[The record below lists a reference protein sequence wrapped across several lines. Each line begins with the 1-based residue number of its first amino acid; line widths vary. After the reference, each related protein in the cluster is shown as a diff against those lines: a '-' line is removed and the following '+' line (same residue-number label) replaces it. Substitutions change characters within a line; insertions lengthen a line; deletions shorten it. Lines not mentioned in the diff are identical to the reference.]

1 MGKLEWSSGLTW
13 GNSMDPVL
21 DDNRT
26 KVIKQDG
33 EKELTMHLKAKLY
46 ANPARVDYRRA
57 YTELNL
63 IDLFANETFSPGMA
77 YHVISGGDVDA
88 LSFLKLI
95 ARRQKSINVLI
106 STWVMAGNDIVY
118 LREMIDAGVITGLD
132 IYVGEIFKT
141 SYGTEWDMLV
151 DLYRDYPGIGHL
163 HKFRNHSKVMAGG
176 GDKFPFVCESSANVN
191 TNPRCEQTTIT
202 IDQGLA
208 DFYREFYKQIKPEDI

>member
-1 MGKLEWSSGLTW
+1 MDEIQYTW
-13 GNSMDPVL
+13 GLEEEDKE
-21 DDNRT
+21 RT
-26 KVIKQDG
+26 IISKQEG
-33 EKELTMHLKAKLY
+33 KKELTMHLKAKLY

-63 IDLFANETFSPGMA
+63 IDLFRDEIFTPGMA

-118 LREMIDAGVITGLD
+118 LREMIDTGMITGLD

-141 SYGTEWDMLV
+141 SYSTEWDMLV

-176 GDKFPFVCESSANVN
+176 GRQIPL
-191 TNPRCEQTTIT
+191 RMREQ
-202 IDQGLA
+202 
-208 DFYREFYKQIKPEDI
+208 REC

>member
-1 MGKLEWSSGLTW
+1 M
-13 GNSMDPVL
+13 
-21 DDNRT
+21 
-26 KVIKQDG
+26 
-33 EKELTMHLKAKLY
+33 
-46 ANPARVDYRRA
+46 
-57 YTELNL
+57 YT
-63 IDLFANETFSPGMA
+63 
-77 YHVISGGDVDA
+77 GGDVDA

-118 LREMIDAGVITGLD
+118 LREMIDTGVITGVD

-176 GDKFPFVCESSANVN
+176 A
-191 TNPRCEQTTIT
+191 TNSRSYARAARTLTPTHVASRQ
-202 IDQGLA
+202 Q
-208 DFYREFYKQIKPEDI
+208 

>member
-1 MGKLEWSSGLTW
+1 MDEIQYTW
-13 GNSMDPVL
+13 GLEEEDKE
-21 DDNRT
+21 RT
-26 KVIKQDG
+26 IISKQEG
-33 EKELTMHLKAKLY
+33 KKELTMHLKAKLY

-63 IDLFANETFSPGMA
+63 IDLFRDEIFTPGMA

-95 ARRQKSINVLI
+95 ERRQKSINVLI

-118 LREMIDAGVITGLD
+118 LREMIDTGVITGLD

-141 SYGTEWDMLV
+141 SYSTEWDMLV

-163 HKFRNHSKVMAGG
+163 HKFRNHSKVMVGG
-176 GDKFPFVCESSANVN
+176 ATSSLLSARAAL
-191 TNPRCEQTTIT
+191 T
-202 IDQGLA
+202 
-208 DFYREFYKQIKPEDI
+208 